1 MLRIFLSLLFSFLFV
16 SFGYLEQFHA
26 LPLPCLLAR
35 PSCLLY
41 PSNQPHHND
50 HIAFN
55 TVIIMILWIRYF
67 FGLNQQIHSGRGR
80 RVVRSPLPLTL
91 WLHALFCVEAEMQ
104 MSRTGVAGFS
114 LKKGTKELMQR
125 SVRLS
130 TPFPG
135 LPFISFLATGMHDY
149 TSPKRR
155 GALHGT
161 CVKSR

>member
-1 MLRIFLSLLFSFLFV
+1 MSLLFSFLFV

-55 TVIIMILWIRYF
+55 TVIIMILWISYL

-80 RVVRSPLPLTL
+80 RVVRSVLSSSPDPV
-91 WLHALFCVEAEMQ
+91 HAIFCVEAEMQ

-135 LPFISFLATGMHDY
+135 LPFISFLATGSMTTPHQ
-149 TSPKRR
+149 R
-155 GALHGT
+155 GEELCMEH
-161 CVKSR
+161 V